1 MHRFRTF
8 HPITKLAFFA
18 VIFAISMFTENP
30 AVRVMSLAGAI
41 TALAVSGT
49 PFKRVLKYVGIGMIS
64 VLLIGVMN
72 CFIAHDGKTILFDL
86 LKLHITLEAFY
97 YGLSAGVMIVGVA
110 MWCVFITDE
119 TDTDD
124 LVMTLGKIL
133 PFVSVVIT
141 VTLRYIPEIIKKF
154 RETLSA
160 QKMLGIFEKKGYFK
174 RALIIS
180 KVFMSVTE
188 RSVEN
193 AMDTASTMRARGYG
207 LVKRSSARQKKWRES
222 DTDLMLVTAFCA
234 AFIAIGERTGDF
246 GFAYYPSPA
255 FVRFGLYAIPMIIAC
270 ALLFFL
276 PAGQVIDWRIR
287 WQKSFRSR
295 G

>member
-1 MHRFRTF
+1 MHRFRNY

-30 AVRVMSLAGAI
+30 AVRGMSLVGAV
-41 TALAVSGT
+41 TALAAGGT
-49 PFKRVLKYVGIGMIS
+49 PLKRLLKYIGGGIVS

-86 LKLHITLEAFY
+86 LRRHITLEAFY

-119 TDTDD
+119 TDTED
-124 LVMTLGKIL
+124 LVMTLGKVL

-160 QKMLGIFEKKGYFK
+160 QKMLGIFESKGYFK

-193 AMDTASTMRARGYG
+193 AMDMASTMKARGYG
-207 LVKRSSARQKKWRES
+207 LVRRASARHKKWRES
-222 DTDLMLVTAFCA
+222 DTDLLLVTAFCA
-234 AFIAIGERTGDF
+234 AFIAVGEKTGDF

-255 FVRFGLYAIPMIIAC
+255 FVKFGLYAIPMIVAC
-270 ALLFFL
+270 ALLFLL

-287 WQKSFRSR
+287 WQKSFESKA
-295 G
+295 